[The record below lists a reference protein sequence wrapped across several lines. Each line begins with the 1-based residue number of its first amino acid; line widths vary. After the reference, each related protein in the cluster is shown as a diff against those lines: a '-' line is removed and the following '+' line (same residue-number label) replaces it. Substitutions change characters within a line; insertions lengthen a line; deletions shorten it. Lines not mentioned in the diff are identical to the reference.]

1 MTDPQTLP
9 QSPSLSLPEVVE
21 PLDFER
27 IYTDTRADLQTRAP
41 ELAGVLA
48 LESEPLTKLL
58 QAGAYRELLY
68 RQRVNEALRSRL
80 LAFATAG
87 ALDHLG
93 AFYGVARLSSEGDD
107 RLRRRIQLRIRS
119 LAGHGTKE
127 GYEEIALATS
137 LDVRDA
143 LAVRNRPGYVQ
154 VLVWPHTNAANPQD
168 LRLAV
173 YQALTAHNVHTLGV
187 QVTVAL
193 AKPRAL
199 HITAQVWRDAMAPAD
214 LVTRAVA
221 HLSQALPTYAR
232 LGRAVPRSWI
242 TSQLHAVGCAAVQYP
257 DPAAPAEQTPLA
269 WDEYPAAGLLQL
281 SDMGTMA

>member
-1 MTDPQTLP
+1 MTATPAL
-9 QSPSLSLPEVVE
+9 SLTLPEVVE
-21 PLDFER
+21 PLDFKR
-27 IYTDTRADLQTRAP
+27 LYADTRADLQDRAP
-41 ELAGVLA
+41 ELTGVLA

-93 AFYGVARLSSEGDD
+93 DFYGVQRLNGEDDD

-127 GYEEIALATS
+127 GYEELALATS
-137 LDVRDA
+137 LQVRDA
-143 LAVRNRPGYVQ
+143 LAMRTRPGYVQ
-154 VLVWPHTNAANPQD
+154 VLVWPHADVANPQD
-168 LRLAV
+168 LRVAV
-173 YQALTAHNVHTLGV
+173 HNAMTADNVHTLGV
-187 QVTVAL
+187 QVSVAL
-193 AKPRAL
+193 AKPHAL
-199 HITAQVWRDAMAPAD
+199 HVTAQVWRDAMAPAD
-214 LVTRAVA
+214 VVTRAVA
-221 HLSQALPTYAR
+221 HLTQALPRYAR

-257 DPAAPAEQTPLA
+257 DATAPAEQTQLA
-269 WDEYPAAGLLQL
+269 WDEYPAAGELRLT
-281 SDMGTMA
+281 DMGTLA

>member
-1 MTDPQTLP
+1 MTAPAL
-9 QSPSLSLPEVVE
+9 SLTLPEVVE

-41 ELAGVLA
+41 ELTGVLA

-93 AFYGVARLSSEGDD
+93 YFYGIERLSGEDD
-107 RLRRRIQLRIRS
+107 ERLRRRIQLRIRS

-127 GYEEIALATS
+127 GYEELALATS

-143 LAVRNRPGYVQ
+143 LAMRTRPGYVQ
-154 VLVWPHTNAANPQD
+154 VLVWPHADVANPQD

-173 YQALTAHNVHTLGV
+173 HNAMTADNVHTLGV
-187 QVTVAL
+187 QVSVAL
-193 AKPRAL
+193 AKPHAL
-199 HITAQVWRDAMAPAD
+199 HITAQVWRDPMAPAD
-214 LVTRAVA
+214 LVTRAAA
-221 HLSQALPTYAR
+221 HLAQALPQYAR

-257 DPAAPAEQTPLA
+257 DANAPAEQTQLA
-269 WDEYPAAGLLQL
+269 WDEYPQAGELRLT
-281 SDMGTMA
+281 DMGTLA

>member
-1 MTDPQTLP
+1 MTAAL
-9 QSPSLSLPEVVE
+9 SLTLPEVVE

-27 IYTDTRADLQTRAP
+27 IYTATRDDLQARAP
-41 ELAGVLA
+41 DLANVLS

-93 AFYGVARLSSEGDD
+93 AFYCVQRLSGEDD
-107 RLRRRIQLRIRS
+107 ERLRRRIQLRIRA

-127 GYEEIALATS
+127 GYEETALATS

-143 LAVRNRPGYVQ
+143 LAVRTRPGYVQ
-154 VLVWPHTNAANPQD
+154 VLVWPHAHAANPQD

-173 YQALTAHNVHTLGV
+173 HDALHADHVHTLGV
-187 QVTVAL
+187 TVTVAL

-199 HITAQVWRDAMAPAD
+199 HVTAQVWRDPMAPAD
-214 LVTRAVA
+214 LVSRAAA
-221 HLSQALPTYAR
+221 HLAQALPQYAR

-257 DPAAPAEQTPLA
+257 DAAAPAEQTVLA
-269 WDEYPAAGLLQL
+269 WDEYPAAGQLQFT
-281 SDMGTMA
+281 DMGTLA